1 MGIAFPFKPC
11 NSHRNLLAW
20 RRTPQQID
28 QTCGE
33 RLQGHPRGA
42 APSVGAQLARV
53 RRVLAWGA
61 WELHSHSNP
70 AAPFAIGSTGVD
82 PQRKSTKPA
91 AGAAAGAPEGRG
103 TLGRS
108 AARKGSQGLSMGSM
122 GIAFPF
128 KPCSPLCDWFD
139 RRRSP
144 TQIDQTCG
152 GTMRPRPPAGEK
164 ALRRRKSPP
173 QEKRGSRGQRP
184 LVFCV
189 SQQ

>member
-1 MGIAFPFKPC
+1 MPSKQHHRGCLGIAFPFKPC

-91 AGAAAGAPEGRG
+91 AGQCDPGPP
-103 TLGRS
+103 
-108 AARKGSQGLSMGSM
+108 QGK
-122 GIAFPF
+122 
-128 KPCSPLCDWFD
+128 KPS
-139 RRRSP
+139 
-144 TQIDQTCG
+144 
-152 GTMRPRPPAGEK
+152 AGEK
-164 ALRRRKSPP
+164 ALRRRNGGPGGSAPWYFAFHNSNIRIKSKKHFLVHPP
-173 QEKRGSRGQRP
+173 TTLERLFSN
-184 LVFCV
+184 V
-189 SQQ
+189 